1 MGKNF
6 TPFDKAIKETDAF
19 KYISDLFAEDEEK
32 KKKTSAKLDQLV
44 KEEEDKNKIL
54 PENKFKDEMDSLQGI
69 TYFELP
75 NGRLATNSSD
85 PEDKKKIE
93 ELNTDSDI
101 ASRIIA
107 RQEREEPI
115 ELSDD
120 LTDQY
125 GQVAEKLILGTSPL
139 DTDKRVSTSERLIRK
154 TTGQVDEM
162 SRAVAAGGIKAGV
175 MFPQLA
181 QGINK
186 YVLGTG
192 EQLGRGVGGLL
203 GIGEGMV
210 DYDQLYM
217 ANTGSKNISEAAEK
231 FEKNAM
237 IALGVKDFNI
247 SNKILMYTADFAV
260 PLNVPGK
267 VQKFISLSADVGT
280 DIYRSLRSLNPNT
293 QRDLAGFQPIGE
305 AMPSL
310 RELKEIKDLRNT
322 PDAKKYAEK
331 NEEIM
336 NNRAKLLDKALKN
349 IEIVDKGMKGSTLK
363 TIKKLFVDD
372 NKRKTAMVASYQTVG
387 GKTKLVN
394 TPLIENVDTSME
406 GLRQRALQQRFRKTM
421 EGQSVISAGAIA
433 GTWDSYFEGTE
444 YQDLSYL
451 MALTSIVANPT
462 TTMKLLDATSSAV
475 FGGKFGLQNAHIPF
489 LSGTKIN
496 EAGTKIDVPLSLPLL
511 LDGIGKFVTN
521 VKTKEGEELN
531 YVESTYAKKIRAMAM
546 GVPFYKLFDVDA
558 TTKRKELG
566 GLTDLEALTT
576 FSKKEFKHLEK
587 FSEELMQSLPK
598 EYLDSYNVMV
608 KKGMDLVSKIQNS
621 KYGDKT
627 AEFNIAL
634 EQIVGGVLLN
644 TVSGFVNHI
653 YKNNRT
659 SDLGSANNIL
669 NLFRTHQQELQDQ
682 VGYIKSAMEQLVGG
696 LGKTDK
702 DFMELKIGADK
713 IMAKL
718 QSNINNFKSDVETLS
733 KQSNSVAGL
742 QRSLDVEKLK
752 NNFDDPDNSF
762 NYSEKFG
769 TPETRKEFGE
779 GVFERVEGAYKQAEE
794 VKTAKF
800 DKLEARLEGTE
811 LNANDY
817 VRELEKLKNE
827 DIQNFGSIENILKN
841 PSKYRA
847 FGRFSPKQETIS
859 YKNDIDQFIAFTRY
873 RGLQDLNEESLLGKI
888 DDIIDNYP
896 TGLTLRT
903 NNEFP
908 HSKDNG
914 SFDLAGTRA
923 NYEEYAERIG
933 MAKEDYLR
941 VLLSNIQNNTKP
953 NFSDLFT
960 HKANASD
967 MHTIRKNH
975 TSWSWKNRGTPAST
989 SVYNLTKNL
998 DETFEKHNIPEL
1010 AEANKQYTE
1019 FKQDWHE
1026 SFIGKKLLREI
1037 EELDTSSTIDVG
1049 NPEDLLIPFIK
1060 AKNSKTSKELL
1071 IKLFGK
1077 YTDEN
1082 NNIINRTDLEAK
1094 IAQDLDD
1101 TFMDQVVSNNLLSG
1115 KSTENSLKKIQDLR
1129 ANNLI
1134 SEKNF
1139 RLAKKYI
1146 DLHKDISEYSVGTKL
1161 EASKRKLDGV
1171 LKRVT
1176 DNQMD
1181 AIKKSIGAEVE
1192 KIKDSDSLLEFLI
1205 PRSGASTYAREA
1217 VSVTDETKV
1226 LQQQLEEVAGRNVEF
1241 IKQFNIEPDVTLQD
1255 IAKSF
1260 EDNFDTKNLNMITG
1274 NRFDVFMKEVYGIP
1288 KGSRIDDLDNLSSS
1302 QKNDLK
1308 VKVKDLRDILVS
1320 TMIRRSS
1327 DINNTRK
1334 ATLDLARQQ
1343 ERVDKGFAGNMK
1355 ERLVRPLLNEGGLK
1369 GPSGFELDVDFS
1381 IAELMT
1387 NYKNME
1393 QQLKQIDG
1401 MLGSNRDTFT
1411 DELENFLE
1419 GLVAIKGQSPDT
1431 IGDSDL
1437 SSIPKGLTYA
1447 AAISRVYSGMRGVV
1461 SWRYLA
1467 TEQIVREQQRAK
1479 HLMLHKILSDPEFVK
1494 DLSLIVN
1501 KKSLENNKTFVQKIK
1516 DIMLAPSFARATV
1529 YDPDSE
1535 NQTKYNPTDNEIV
1548 NHLRSFF
1555 DLRDIQED
1563 GIPVPFTD
1571 MEVPVP
1577 LLNEPKRI
1585 TEGDLEFSG
1594 VSEEGLPFGGVRTT
1608 EPKFDYTN
1616 EELRLLN
1623 SSRQFGNDDDNFTLE
1638 EQNFLKPY

>member
-19 KYISDLFAEDEEK
+19 KYISDLFAEDEED

-44 KEEEDKNKIL
+44 KQEEDKNKIL

-101 ASRIIA
+101 MSRVIA
-107 RQEREEPI
+107 RQEREEPV
-115 ELSDD
+115 ETQQSAGD
-120 LTDQY
+120 LGDAILDLD
-125 GQVAEKLILGTSPL
+125 VEKMLLGPSPL
-139 DTDKRVSTSERLIRK
+139 DTDKTVSTPERLIRK
-154 TTGQVDEM
+154 TAKEVGEM
-162 SRAVAAGGIKAGV
+162 SKAGV
-175 MFPQLA
+175 TAVVKTGTLFPQLA
-181 QGINK
+181 QGVNK
-186 YVLGTG
+186 YILGTG
-192 EQLGRGVGGLL
+192 EQLIRGAGGLL
-203 GIGEGMV
+203 GFGEGMV
-210 DYDQLYM
+210 DYDKLSM

-231 FEKNAM
+231 FEKSAV
-237 IALGVKDFNI
+237 IALGANDLNI
-247 SNKILMYTADFAV
+247 TNKVLMYVTEFAI
-260 PLNVPGK
+260 PLNAPK
-267 VQKFISLSADVGT
+267 KLAKFYEIAGDVAT
-280 DIYRSLRSLNPNT
+280 DIRKSIKSYDKEGNLIESGFMTTPRSL
-293 QRDLAGFQPIGE
+293 
-305 AMPSL
+305 PSL
-310 RELKEIKDLRNT
+310 TELREIKELKNA
-322 PDAKKYAEK
+322 PDAKKYAEI
-331 NEEIM
+331 NERIL
-336 NNRAKLLDKALKN
+336 NDRAKLLNEGLENINSFDKGVGKGLQALKRA
-349 IEIVDKGMKGSTLK
+349 ISGEKTRKSGM
-363 TIKKLFVDD
+363 
-372 NKRKTAMVASYQTVG
+372 AASYQTIG
-387 GKTKLVN
+387 GKTRLVS
-394 TPLIENVDTSME
+394 TPIIENIDTTVKGYE
-406 GLRQRALQQRFRKTM
+406 QRALQETIGKLM
-421 EGQSVISAGAIA
+421 HGQSVISAGAIA

-451 MALTSIVANPT
+451 MALTSVVANPT
-462 TTMKLLDATSSAV
+462 TTMKLLDVTMNAV
-475 FGGKFGLQNAHIPF
+475 FAGKLGLQNFKVPF
-489 LSGTKIN
+489 VSFKQRN
-496 EAGTKIDVPLSLPLL
+496 ELGSEIDVPLTLPSL
-511 LDGIGKFVTN
+511 LDGMGRAVSNITA
-521 VKTKEGEELN
+521 KEGKQIN
-531 YVESTYAKKIRAMAM
+531 YMESTYAKRVRAMAM
-546 GVPFYKLFDVDA
+546 GVPFYKLFDVDS
-558 TTKRKELG
+558 TTKRKELN

-576 FSKKEFKHLEK
+576 FSKKEFKALEK
-587 FSEELMQSLPK
+587 FSDDVLKFLPK
-598 EYLDSYNVMV
+598 EYLDSYSLMV
-608 KKGMDLVSKIQNS
+608 KKGTDLISKIQNS

-634 EQIVGGVLLN
+634 EQMVAGIRLNAFSGILNEAHKTKGV
-644 TVSGFVNHI
+644 
-653 YKNNRT
+653 
-659 SDLGSANNIL
+659 DLGSAGNIL
-669 NLFRTHQQELQDQ
+669 NLFRTQQQELQDQ
-682 VGYIKSAMEQLVGG
+682 VGYIKSAMEQIVGG

-718 QSNINNFKSDVETLS
+718 QSNVNNFKSSIEILS
-733 KQSNSVAGL
+733 KESNSISGL
-742 QRSLDVEKLK
+742 QRSLDVRKLK
-752 NNFDDPDNSF
+752 NDPKDPDNSF
-762 NYSEKFG
+762 NHSEKFG
-769 TPETRKEFGE
+769 NSDTRKEFGE

-811 LNANDY
+811 LNADDY
-817 VRELEKLKNE
+817 VRGLEKLKNE

-908 HSKDNG
+908 HSKNNG
-914 SFDLAGTRA
+914 SFDLASTRA
-923 NYEEYAERIG
+923 NYEEHAENIG

-941 VLLSNIQNNTKP
+941 VLLSNMQNNREP
-953 NFSDLFT
+953 DFLDLFT

-975 TSWSWKNRGTPAST
+975 TSWSWKNKGTPAST

-1037 EELDTSSTIDVG
+1037 EELDTSSTIDVS
-1049 NPEDLLIPFIK
+1049 NTEDLLIPFIK
-1060 AKNSKTSKELL
+1060 AKNSKMSKELL
-1071 IKLFGK
+1071 NKLFGK

-1139 RLAKKYI
+1139 KLAEKYI
-1146 DLHKDISEYSVGTKL
+1146 DLHRDISKYSVDASL
-1161 EASKRKLDGV
+1161 EKAKRNIDSS

-1176 DNQMD
+1176 DDQMNT
-1181 AIKKSIGAEVE
+1181 IKKSIGAEVE
-1192 KIKDSDSLLEFLI
+1192 KIKDSDSLIEFLI

-1217 VSVTDETKV
+1217 VSVTGESRA
-1226 LQQQLEEVAGRNVEF
+1226 LQKELEEVAE
-1241 IKQFNIEPDVTLQD
+1241 KNIEYIRQFGVKSDITLQD
-1255 IAKSF
+1255 ITKSF
-1260 EDNFDTKNLNMITG
+1260 EDTFETKNLEMITG

-1288 KGSRIDDLDNLSSS
+1288 KGSRIDDLDNLSDSK
-1302 QKNDLK
+1302 KNSLK
-1308 VKVKDLRDILVS
+1308 TQVKDLRDIIVS
-1320 TMIRRSS
+1320 TIIRRSTEIES
-1327 DINNTRK
+1327 TRK
-1334 ATLDLARQQ
+1334 ANLDLVKQ
-1343 ERVDKGFAGNMK
+1343 ERTPSMK
-1355 ERLVRPLLNEGGLK
+1355 LADNLSKNLLNEGALK
-1369 GPSGFELDVDFS
+1369 GPSGFELNTDFN
-1381 IAELMT
+1381 IAELGS
-1387 NYKNME
+1387 NYKNIE
-1393 QQLKQIDG
+1393 QQLKQLDN

-1411 DELENFLE
+1411 EDLQIFFDA
-1419 GLVAIKGQSPDT
+1419 LVAVKGKVPDT
-1431 IGDSDL
+1431 LADSDL
-1437 SSIPKGLTYA
+1437 SSVPKGLTYA
-1447 AAISRVYSGMRGVV
+1447 AALSRVYSGMRGVV

-1467 TEQIVREQQRAK
+1467 TEQIIREQQRAK
-1479 HLMLHKILSDPEFVK
+1479 HLMFHKILSDPDFVN

-1501 KKSLENNKTFVQKIK
+1501 KKDLQSNRTFVKKIK
-1516 DIMLAPSFARATV
+1516 DIMLGPSFARAVV

-1535 NQTKYNPTDNEIV
+1535 DQTKYDPTDNEIV
-1548 NHLRSFF
+1548 NYLRSFF

-1571 MEVPVP
+1571 MAIPVP
-1577 LLNEPKRI
+1577 LLNEPKAT
-1585 TEGDLEFSG
+1585 TEGDLEFS
-1594 VSEEGLPFGGVRTT
+1594 VLSESPLESIEGLPFGGVRTT
-1608 EPKFDYTN
+1608 KAPSVFDSIDFN
-1616 EELRLLN
+1616 SIDDIEEGKIK
-1623 SSRQFGNDDDNFTLE
+1623 SKGVFDDIQF
-1638 EQNFLKPY
+1638 